1 MSTNDNDKYCTW
13 GNCDKSAS
21 AKIEYAQPPEMV
33 YYCKEHFE
41 AAKEAADEQNMV
53 RKVEY

>member
-21 AKIEYAQPPEMV
+21 AKIEYTQPPEMV